1 MNQNEHHERM
11 FRGTNSSCP
20 PTTAHVLRNL
30 RYMVPST
37 LSGAAPP
44 SSTVYV
50 APKRLERLALHL
62 RRLLSAR
69 APPVLRARAPSAMAS
84 HSGEG
89 RRKCL
94 KSDLR
99 GLRSHGGDLG
109 RTASRAARV
118 AAILGKAATFT
129 LGAELLAAALARV
142 QLSGATSF
150 SATLERRR
158 SGRRECGE

>member
-1 MNQNEHHERM
+1 MSPNA
-11 FRGTNSSCP
+11 
-20 PTTAHVLRNL
+20 TAHVLRNL
-30 RYMVPST
+30 RYVVRST

-50 APKRLERLALHL
+50 APSRLERLERLALHL

-99 GLRSHGGDLG
+99 GLRSYASDLG

-142 QLSGATSF
+142 QRSGATSF